1 MGRGLV
7 GSMIQ
12 DKAIG
17 AIDPVTAKVKTETRS
32 KRVNL
37 LVKPSVYAA
46 AKEKA
51 EKSGRSV
58 NDVINIL
65 LEDWIA
71 KP

>member
-12 DKAIG
+12 DNAIG
-17 AIDPVTAKVKTETRS
+17 AVDPVTAKIKAETRS

-37 LVKPSVYAA
+37 LVKPSMYGAVK
-46 AKEKA
+46 AKC

-65 LEDWIA
+65 LEDWCA
-71 KP
+71 RP